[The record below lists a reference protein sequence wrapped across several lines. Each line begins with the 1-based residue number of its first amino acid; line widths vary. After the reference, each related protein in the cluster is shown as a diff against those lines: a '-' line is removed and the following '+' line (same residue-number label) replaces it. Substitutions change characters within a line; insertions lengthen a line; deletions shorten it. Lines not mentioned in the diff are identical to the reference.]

1 VPNKEV
7 SMRVGGLLKRKEVLV
22 ITIREHE
29 TVAQAA
35 RLLIQHGI
43 GALPVTDSKGAPVG
57 LISERDLVQVLDSDE
72 DEVRSLPASRIMRAP
87 APSCGEDAT
96 VREVMR
102 RMTRHRLRHLIVVTG
117 EELVGVI
124 SVGDLVKHRL
134 EELETETGVL
144 RDYVAGQRARR

>member
-1 VPNKEV
+1 
-7 SMRVGGLLKRKEVLV
+7 MRVGGLLKQKEALV
-22 ITIREHE
+22 VTIREHE

-35 RLLIQHGI
+35 RLLIEHNI

-57 LISERDLVQVLDSDE
+57 LISERDLVQALESE
-72 DEVRSLPASRIMRAP
+72 EGEVRSLSASRVMRAP

-96 VREVMR
+96 VREVMG
-102 RMTRHRLRHLIVVTG
+102 RMTRDRLRHLIVVTD

-144 RDYVAGQRARR
+144 RDYVAAQRARR